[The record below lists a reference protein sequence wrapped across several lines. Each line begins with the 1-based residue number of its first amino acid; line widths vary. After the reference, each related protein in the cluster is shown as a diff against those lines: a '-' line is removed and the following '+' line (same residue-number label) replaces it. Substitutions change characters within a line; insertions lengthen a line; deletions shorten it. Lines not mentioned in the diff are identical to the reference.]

1 MTHRDF
7 DFLVQLARAAGAA
20 TLPQFRK
27 PLATQD
33 KGAGGR
39 YDPVT
44 DADRAAELA
53 VRALIER
60 HFPTDGIIGEE
71 FGTTRAGAPFT
82 WIIDP
87 IDGTRSFISGVPLW
101 GTLVGLMEHGR
112 PRLGMMAQ
120 PYTDEI
126 FLGDGNRAEL
136 RRESGSG
143 FGGSGPLAVRRGVAL
158 ADAMLMSTSP
168 RMFDAGQAPRF
179 ARVAQVVREVRHGAD
194 SYGYCM
200 LAAGHVDLV
209 IEANLQSYDI
219 APLIPIIEGAGG
231 MVTAWD
237 GGSAADGG
245 EIIAAATLQLHAEAL
260 ALLGGHG

>member
-1 MTHRDF
+1 MANRDF
-7 DFLVQLARAAGAA
+7 DFLVQLARVAGEAA
-20 TLPQFRK
+20 LPHFRK
-27 PLATQD
+27 PLATENKSQT
-33 KGAGGR
+33 GR

-44 DADRAAELA
+44 VADRAAELA
-53 VRALIER
+53 IRALIER
-60 HFPTDGIIGEE
+60 HFPADGMIGEE
-71 FGTTRAGAPFT
+71 FGSVRADAALV

-101 GTLVGLMEHGR
+101 GTLVGLMEGGR

-126 FLGDGNRAEL
+126 FLGDGAHAEL
-136 RRESGSG
+136 RRT
-143 FGGSGPLAVRRGVAL
+143 GGQPWGGVGALAVRRGVAL

-179 ARVAQVVREVRHGAD
+179 ARVAQVVREVRHGGD

-209 IEANLQSYDI
+209 VEANLQSYDI

-231 MVTAWD
+231 IVTTWD
-237 GGSAADGG
+237 GGPAANGG
-245 EIIAAATLQLHAEAL
+245 EIIAAATPALHAEAL
-260 ALLGGHG
+260 ALLGA

>member
-1 MTHRDF
+1 MTLRDF
-7 DFLVQLARAAGAA
+7 DFLVLLARAAGEA
-20 TLPQFRK
+20 TLPQFRQ
-27 PLATQD
+27 PMVAHD
-33 KGAGGR
+33 KSAGGR

-44 DADRAAELA
+44 DADRGAELA

-60 HFPTDGIIGEE
+60 HFPADGIIGEE
-71 FGTTRAGAPFT
+71 FGVTRPGAEFT

-101 GTLVGLMEHGR
+101 GTLIGLMEQGR

-126 FLGDGNRAEL
+126 FLGDCTRARL
-136 RRESGSG
+136 QRDGGSR
-143 FGGSGPLAVRRGVAL
+143 FGGPGPLAVRRGVAL
-158 ADAMLMSTSP
+158 ADAMMMSTSP
-168 RMFDAGQAPRF
+168 RMFDAGQAARF
-179 ARVAQVVREVRHGAD
+179 ARVAQAVREVRHGTD

-219 APLIPIIEGAGG
+219 VPLIPIVEGAGG
-231 MVTAWD
+231 VVTTWA
-237 GGSAADGG
+237 GGAAAAGG
-245 EIIAAATLQLHAEAL
+245 EIIAAATPELHAAAM
-260 ALLGGHG
+260 ALLAGGD